1 LRQFKKENNDEIIIK
16 LKELIAIKEDEYDK
30 IQFSLF
36 AKDMQQYKNFKLHM
50 PRQSNWNNMNKIIR
64 IMKKIWF
71 LLFLLCLVLLK
82 KQVLKF
88 LKSGSEILKKF

>member
-1 LRQFKKENNDEIIIK
+1 MRQFKKENNDEIIIK

-50 PRQSNWNNMNKIIR
+50 PRQSN
-64 IMKKIWF
+64 
-71 LLFLLCLVLLK
+71 
-82 KQVLKF
+82 
-88 LKSGSEILKKF
+88 